1 MAKANRSR
9 MVQLRNVSRV
19 QANVKG
25 MAANVAKDKL
35 KRLASIILLAIVTNA
50 NKGLNCDN
58 KKMKPYSKMYQRI
71 RAKNNLGPTPNFQFS
86 SNMIRS
92 LQIFEDKLNN
102 LEVSIGVS
110 GVDKDGIPNSVK
122 LRKVQ
127 KIKNYFLLKWSKY
140 LSKIVAE
147 FFKEQRRR

>member
-1 MAKANRSR
+1 MAKNRA
-9 MVQLRNVSRV
+9 MVQLRHVSRV
-19 QANVKG
+19 QANTKR

-50 NKGLNCDN
+50 NKGLNCDA

-71 RAKNNLGPTPNFQFS
+71 RTKNGLGVTPNFQYS

-92 LQIFEDKLNN
+92 LQIFDDKLNN
-102 LEVSIGVS
+102 LEISIGVS

-147 FFKEQRRR
+147 FFKEQRR